1 MNDITQVVNEQP
13 QEVNE
18 LEIDAVFRPISPDQ
32 SIVPDTPP
40 QPKQPDSL
48 QHDVTLAHYLL
59 LLWLTPHPSVLLVLQ
74 LFNEAGCASL
84 KYAYLSH
91 DGLMITDVT
100 SHYPISDLQ
109 YYCQGLSLD
118 PMH

>member
-40 QPKQPDSL
+40 QPKQPEPLHYDG
-48 QHDVTLAHYLL
+48 TLAPYMLL
-59 LLWLTPHPSVLLVLQ
+59 LCPFSFACLTT
-74 LFNEAGCASL
+74 F
-84 KYAYLSH
+84 
-91 DGLMITDVT
+91 
-100 SHYPISDLQ
+100 
-109 YYCQGLSLD
+109 
-118 PMH
+118 

>member
-18 LEIDAVFRPISPDQ
+18 LEIDAVLRPISPDQ

-40 QPKQPDSL
+40 QPKQPEPL

-59 LLWLTPHPSVLLVLQ
+59 LLWLTPPPTLQFCLSYNFLMRQAVPRSNMLILVMM
-74 LFNEAGCASL
+74 
-84 KYAYLSH
+84 
-91 DGLMITDVT
+91 D
-100 SHYPISDLQ
+100 
-109 YYCQGLSLD
+109 
-118 PMH
+118 